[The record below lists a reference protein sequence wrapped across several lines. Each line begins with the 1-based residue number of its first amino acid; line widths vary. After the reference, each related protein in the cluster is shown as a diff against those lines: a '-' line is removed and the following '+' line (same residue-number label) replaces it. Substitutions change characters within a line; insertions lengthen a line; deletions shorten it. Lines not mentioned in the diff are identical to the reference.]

1 MFFIQEVG
9 TSYILPGGGHTTLD
23 DVVDVDVVG
32 IGDITYDITVFILA
46 LNCVKC
52 VQLHII
58 YVLFT

>member
-1 MFFIQEVG
+1 MFFIQEGG
-9 TSYILPGGGHTTLD
+9 TSYILPGGGHTILD
-23 DVVDVDVVG
+23 DVIVDDG
-32 IGDITYDITVFILA
+32 IGVITYDIAVFILA